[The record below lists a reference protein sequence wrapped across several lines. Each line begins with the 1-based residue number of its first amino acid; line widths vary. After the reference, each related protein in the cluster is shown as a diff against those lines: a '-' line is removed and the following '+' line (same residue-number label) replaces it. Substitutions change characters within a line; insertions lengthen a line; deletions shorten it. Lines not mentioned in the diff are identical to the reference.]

1 MDAGVWGMP
10 LLVLLVL
17 LGFGIKGPNNEFH
30 LYREQNGTIMVHI
43 PDPWD
48 NRWVQ
53 GEMIALYGGGTAS
66 KPLAHIMISR
76 ELTLPVPT
84 QKEVTTKVLQS
95 EQAIQKSLHQ
105 PSTPPNLAPIIPGLI
120 VAPKPHGGH

>member
-1 MDAGVWGMP
+1 V
-10 LLVLLVL
+10 
-17 LGFGIKGPNNEFH
+17 
-30 LYREQNGTIMVHI
+30 VHI

-53 GEMIALYGGGTAS
+53 GEMIALYAGGTAS
-66 KPLAHIMISR
+66 KPSAHIMISR

-95 EQAIQKSLHQ
+95 KQTLQMSLHQ
-105 PSTPPNLAPIIPGLI
+105 PSTPPTWLQLFQ
-120 VAPKPHGGH
+120 VSL